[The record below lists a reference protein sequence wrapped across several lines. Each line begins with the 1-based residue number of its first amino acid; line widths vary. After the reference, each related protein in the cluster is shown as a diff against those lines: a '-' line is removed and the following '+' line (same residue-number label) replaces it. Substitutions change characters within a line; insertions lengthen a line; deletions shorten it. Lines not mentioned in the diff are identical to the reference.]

1 MYVHSTSSVQVN
13 SIHCCSFTLKSSD
26 HMVRISVSNPFFPRR
41 ALHLVV
47 LVLQKR
53 LPPIDLIYSVD
64 MRCHIHPH

>member
-1 MYVHSTSSVQVN
+1 MYVLVHSTSSVQVN

-26 HMVRISVSNPFFPRR
+26 HMVRISVSNPFFPAR
-41 ALHLVV
+41 VV
-47 LVLQKR
+47 VLQKR